1 MTRNRW
7 TILPAAAF
15 ESHREQWD
23 QVNRINGDHPLLDST
38 FVDCLLRHF
47 GAASTRL
54 AVSLD
59 QEHPGLAL
67 VERTKFGVWETFQ
80 PSQAP
85 LGLLTLTR
93 SPAHQQVFELLKSLP
108 DFPLTL
114 SVLQQDPD
122 FTAFPDAVGVPLVER
137 IPYIETAR
145 LTLADSFETY
155 WQSRGRNLVHNLSR
169 QRRRLSERG
178 RTLEL
183 VAERDYSTVAEH
195 VRSYGLLES
204 KGWKAAEGTA
214 VTAENQQGRFY
225 IDLLER
231 FSRRG
236 EAVIYRLLLDG
247 RTVAVDLCLERNGT
261 LIVLKTTYEED
272 IAGLSLGLLLHREM
286 FKAVFEE
293 RRVKVIE
300 FYGPVRDWHTK
311 WTGEIRTMY
320 HLTFH
325 RSAWVGR
332 ARSLAR
338 AYARRAKRP

>member
-1 MTRNRW
+1 MTMTHWAIR
-7 TILPAAAF
+7 PVAAF
-15 ESHREQWD
+15 ESQRDLWD
-23 QVNRINGDHPLLDST
+23 RVNRINGDHPLLDST
-38 FVDCLLRHF
+38 FVECLLRHF
-47 GAASTRL
+47 GSPATRL

-59 QEHPGLAL
+59 QEHPGIAL
-67 VERTKFGVWETFQ
+67 VERTKLGVWQTFQ

-85 LGLLTLTR
+85 LGLLALAQ
-93 SPAHQQVFELLKSLP
+93 SPAHQQAFGLLKSLP
-108 DFPLTL
+108 GFPLTL

-122 FTAFPDAVGVPLVER
+122 FTAFPDTVAVPLVER
-137 IPYIETAR
+137 LPYIQTAR
-145 LTLADSFETY
+145 LTIGGSFDAY

-178 RTLEL
+178 STLEL
-183 VAERDYSTVAEH
+183 VGDRDASAVPEG

-236 EAVIYRLLLDG
+236 EGVIYRLLLDG
-247 RTVAVDLCLERNGT
+247 RTVAVDLCLERNDT
-261 LIVLKTTYEED
+261 LIVLKTTYEEE
-272 IAGLSLGLLLHREM
+272 ISGLSLGLLLHREI
-286 FKAVFEE
+286 FRTAFDE
-293 RRVKVIE
+293 RRLKVIE

-325 RSAWVGR
+325 RSGWVRR

-338 AYARRAKRP
+338 EWARRDKRP